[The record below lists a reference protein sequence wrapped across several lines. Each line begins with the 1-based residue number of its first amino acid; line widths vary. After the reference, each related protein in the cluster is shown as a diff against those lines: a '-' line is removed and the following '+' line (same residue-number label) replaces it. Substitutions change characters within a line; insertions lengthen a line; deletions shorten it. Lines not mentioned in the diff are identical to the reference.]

1 MTFIPLHEP
10 SITKEEV
17 EGLIDSLET
26 GWLSTAG
33 PAVSAFEDAI
43 KSRMNARFAV
53 ACNSGTSA
61 LHLAMLAH
69 DIRPGDIVIVPDI
82 TFVATANA
90 ISYAG
95 AELVFV
101 DVDRDGWQIDLDLLE
116 GWLEK
121 NTEPDETGARHTT
134 SGKLVKAIVPVDVM
148 GSVANVERLKSIA
161 GQYNLS
167 LIEDAAESVGSAY
180 DGKPAGNLLD
190 SGIISFNGNKIIT
203 TGAGG
208 MYITDDEERA
218 NRVRHL
224 STTAK
229 TDGYRFVHDMVGY
242 NYRMVNILASVGLS
256 QLNRLDEILAT
267 KGAIHQR
274 YQELLQDS
282 PLTFQSHDPKC
293 DWNYWM
299 ISATLSN
306 ADEVHD
312 VLWKEKIDSRTLWA
326 PMHGLAMHA
335 KCEFVTENNVSDYLW
350 RHSLSLPSSATLSLD
365 QVDRICG
372 LIKNTVRA

>member
-10 SITKEEV
+10 SITEEEV
-17 EGLIDSLET
+17 NGLVDSLET

-33 PAVSAFEDAI
+33 PAVTAFEDAI
-43 KSRMNARFAV
+43 KTRMNARFAV

-69 DIRPGDIVIVPDI
+69 EIRPGDIVIVPDI

-90 ISYAG
+90 ISYTG
-95 AELVFV
+95 AQLVFV
-101 DVDRDGWQIDLDLLE
+101 DVNRNSWQLDLDLLE
-116 GWLEK
+116 HWLEQH
-121 NTEPDETGARHTT
+121 TSPESSGAVHKE
-134 SGKLVKAIVPVDVM
+134 SGKIVRAIVAVDVM
-148 GSVANVERLKSIA
+148 GSVSQVDRLKKIA
-161 GQYNLS
+161 AKYRIS
-167 LIEDAAESVGSAY
+167 LIEDAAESVGSKY
-180 DGKPAGNLLD
+180 DGREAGNLLD

-208 MYITDDEERA
+208 MYITNDEERA
-218 NRVRHL
+218 NKVRHL

-256 QLNRLDEILAT
+256 QLNRLEAILET
-267 KGAIHQR
+267 KRQTYQR
-274 YQELLQDS
+274 YLEHLGDT
-282 PLTFQSHDPKC
+282 PLAFQAHDPKC
-293 DWNYWM
+293 EWNHWL
-299 ISATLSN
+299 ISATLPN

-312 VLWKEKIDSRTLWA
+312 ALGKAQIDSRTLWA
-326 PMHGLAMHA
+326 PMHTLTMHSD
-335 KCEFVTENNVSDYLW
+335 CTFITENNVSDHLW
-350 RHSLSLPSSATLSLD
+350 KHSLSLPSSATLTLD

-372 LIKNTVRA
+372 IIKPSIRP

>member
-17 EGLIDSLET
+17 NGLIDSLET

-33 PAVSAFEDAI
+33 PAVTAFEDAI

-69 DIRPGDIVIVPDI
+69 DIRPGDLVIVPDI

-90 ISYAG
+90 ISYTG

-101 DVDRDGWQIDLDLLE
+101 DVDRDTWQIDLDLLE
-116 GWLEK
+116 HWLEQ
-121 NTEPDETGARHTT
+121 NTSPEEKGARHTT
-134 SGKLVKAIVPVDVM
+134 SGKMVKAVVPVDVM
-148 GSVANVERLKSIA
+148 GSVAQVERLKTIA
-161 GQYNLS
+161 AKYNLS
-167 LIEDAAESVGSAY
+167 LIEDAAESVGSSY
-180 DGKPAGNLLD
+180 DGKEAGNLLD

-218 NRVRHL
+218 SRVRHL

-256 QLNRLDEILAT
+256 QLNRLDEILDT
-267 KGAIHQR
+267 KRAIYQR

-282 PLTFQSHDPKC
+282 PITFQAHDPKC
-293 DWNYWM
+293 EWNCWM

-306 ADEVHD
+306 ANEVHE
-312 VLWKEKIDSRTLWA
+312 VLWKEQIDSRTLWA
-326 PMHGLAMHA
+326 PMHGLTMHA
-335 KCEFVTENNVSDYLW
+335 QCEFVTENNVSDHLW
-350 RHSLSLPSSATLSLD
+350 KHSLSLPSSATLSLD
-365 QVDRICG
+365 QVARICD
-372 LIKNTVRA
+372 LIKNHVRT